1 MRPYTACYPQMHQ
14 IRRKEAREKRTI
26 IGLFLTA
33 GIYLL
38 GLFISVYQV
47 SLTRRSISD
56 AETNSTQQAIN
67 TQTALSL
74 TKQAAD
80 AVTQQAVLLKESN
93 TTAANTL
100 VANARAWVGPVHAFS
115 PQPIINTDLETT
127 IQYVN
132 MGREPNTRPS
142 KSSASSCSN
151 VPGHLMSNL
160 PPLE

>member
-1 MRPYTACYPQMHQ
+1 MT
-14 IRRKEAREKRTI
+14 
-26 IGLFLTA
+26 
-33 GIYLL
+33 
-38 GLFISVYQV
+38 
-47 SLTRRSISD
+47 
-56 AETNSTQQAIN
+56 ST
-67 TQTALSL
+67 
-74 TKQAAD
+74 

-132 MGREPNTRPS
+132 TGREPNTRPS